1 MMADTTKPPNRLTL
15 AWWNLHNFAHYDA
28 DRSSL
33 ERRPKQMGH
42 YTEKRDRILAV
53 FEELVGSGFPDLFAV
68 GEITREAAQDL
79 ITRLPSGFD
88 VAVAPASAY
97 EDEFQ
102 VAVIY
107 REGINLTPELPLIP
121 TETEDV
127 SRSTRSMMP
136 IHLTLPGHVIR
147 FVACHWTGFDED
159 SSRTARGRLADYL
172 RRDIYDFLHPEV
184 PNPEVAR
191 HVVVLG
197 DLNEEPMSDLFKSN
211 FDGRWDRKS
220 SRESH
225 WRDKKVRRVRLYNLA
240 WRYLGEQI
248 PHRGGGSMATGP
260 AGTWYNS
267 KRLIRDSGVLREVR
281 SRISAEPCLGGGH
294 WARTRRIPG
303 TTADVPARSLDAG
316 GAGSAAETRSL
327 PSC

>member
-68 GEITREAAQDL
+68 CEITREAAQDL

-147 FVACHWTGFDED
+147 FVACHCTGFDED

-211 FDGRWDRKS
+211 FDGRRDRLVTQ
-220 SRESH
+220 ECC
-225 WRDKKVRRVRLYNLA
+225 
-240 WRYLGEQI
+240 
-248 PHRGGGSMATGP
+248 T
-260 AGTWYNS
+260 AG
-267 KRLIRDSGVLREVR
+267 RDSH
-281 SRISAEPCLGGGH
+281 SAIDH
-294 WARTRRIPG
+294 T
-303 TTADVPARSLDAG
+303 
-316 GAGSAAETRSL
+316 
-327 PSC
+327 